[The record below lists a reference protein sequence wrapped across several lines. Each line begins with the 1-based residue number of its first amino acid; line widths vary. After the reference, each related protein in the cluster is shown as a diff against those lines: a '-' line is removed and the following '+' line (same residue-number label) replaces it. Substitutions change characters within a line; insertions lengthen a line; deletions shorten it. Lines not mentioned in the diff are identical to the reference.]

1 MAEVLRTNSIKV
13 VGRLIST
20 DLKKGNRKDNG
31 QGYISGNITIQS
43 VFGGSTKE
51 FEVALYANEQTQA
64 KQPNKLY
71 ISYSKLNELVG
82 KKVEVTGELRE
93 NRYWSTNAKQLVS
106 AQQLSGR
113 FVRGVSESTED
124 EAKYELGG
132 FVVSTLTERKNK
144 AGEIYRYDLQLGQ
157 ANYSGN
163 ALSIFT
169 LHVQPSDVEII
180 KGLQNMYKA
189 GDTVLVNGIL
199 DYKVE
204 TVTRASDNV
213 GFGSGAV
220 HTFTNRTRQLWIA
233 GGSNVY
239 TSEEQGKYPELVIRD
254 LIASYKAKD
263 VELAAKAQDGDK
275 ADAAEDKPVI
285 TGRQTSLI

>member
-1 MAEVLRTNSIKV
+1 METLRTNNIKV

-20 DLKKGNRKDNG
+20 DLKEASRKDNG
-31 QGYISGNITIQS
+31 QGYISGTITVQS

-51 FEVALYANEQTQA
+51 FEISLYANAQTQA

-71 ISYSKLNELVG
+71 ISYSKLHELVG

-93 NRYWSTNAKQLVS
+93 NRYWSANAKQLVS

-113 FVRGVSESTED
+113 FIRGVSESTED

-132 FVVSTLTERKNK
+132 FVVTTLTERKNK
-144 AGEIYRYDLQLGQ
+144 EGEIYRYDLQLGQ
-157 ANYSGN
+157 VNYSGN

-169 LHVQPSDVEII
+169 LHVQPSDTEII
-180 KGLQNMYKA
+180 RGLQSMYHA

-199 DYKVE
+199 DYRVE
-204 TVTRASDNV
+204 TVTRESSNV
-213 GFGSGAV
+213 GFGSAAV

-239 TSEEQGKYPELVIRD
+239 TKEEDGKYSELAIRD
-254 LIASYKAKD
+254 LISAYKAKD
-263 VELAAKAQDGDK
+263 VELAAKAKDGDK
-275 ADAAEDKPVI
+275 ENAVEDKPVI

>member
-1 MAEVLRTNSIKV
+1 METLRTNNIKV

-20 DLKKGNRKDNG
+20 DLKEANRKDNG
-31 QGYISGNITIQS
+31 QGYISGTITVQS

-51 FEVALYANEQTQA
+51 FEISLYANAQTQA

-71 ISYSKLNELVG
+71 ISYSKLPELVG

-113 FVRGVSESTED
+113 FIRGVSESTED

-132 FVVSTLTERKNK
+132 FVVTTLTERKNK
-144 AGEIYRYDLQLGQ
+144 EGEIYRYDLQLGQ
-157 ANYSGN
+157 VNYSGN

-169 LHVQPSDVEII
+169 LHVQPSDTEII
-180 KGLQNMYKA
+180 RGLQNMYHA

-199 DYKVE
+199 DYRVE
-204 TVTRASDNV
+204 TVTRESANV

-239 TSEEQGKYPELVIRD
+239 TKEEDGKYSELAIRD
-254 LIASYKAKD
+254 LISAYKAKD
-263 VELAAKAQDGDK
+263 VELAAKAKDGDK
-275 ADAAEDKPVI
+275 ESVVEDKPVI